1 MTEQIDELLSRV
13 KLIELAQLAGADLR
27 RNTRGEWRGACPI
40 HGGGNKTAF
49 VIWEDGIK
57 ARWKCFT
64 HDCGG
69 GDALDFVMAWKGCDI
84 QRAIE
89 FLGGERKMTNEEK
102 LRLAEDRRRTAEIYA
117 AQKREEYQDALNKLW
132 EAQAWEKYY
141 HNLVNFTPARI
152 HWRERGIPDDWQDYW
167 SLGYQPE
174 FFYRHGEELCQS
186 PTITIPIFDGGDKPV
201 NIRHRILKP
210 VDPGDKYRPEMSG
223 LKAIPFMAAP
233 DLGHNTEVALV
244 LEGEIKAAVSYIYL
258 NDSKIQVYGIPG
270 KKSFGD
276 MADKLK
282 GRRVFVLFDPDAEA
296 HAIAAARAVGGY
308 YMRLPMKVDDAI
320 LAGHL
325 DGAGLQRMMKGA
337 TRA

>member
-1 MTEQIDELLSRV
+1 MTDIADIISRTN
-13 KLIELAQLAGADLR
+13 LPDLAQKAGAELKQI
-27 RNTRGEWRGACPI
+27 RGEYRGACPI
-40 HGGGNKTAF
+40 HGGDNRTAF
-49 VIWEDGIK
+49 SIRRDGDRW
-57 ARWKCFT
+57 RWKCYT
-64 HDCGG
+64 HDCGE
-69 GDALDFVMAWKGCDI
+69 GDALDFVMAW
-84 QRAIE
+84 QRIDLKQAIE
-89 FLGGERKMTNEEK
+89 YLGGDMVLTNEE
-102 LRLAEDRRRTAEIYA
+102 RATITAEQA
-117 AQKREEYQDALNKLW
+117 RRAKEFAEKKRDEYQRALEMLWKSDALNK
-132 EAQAWEKYY
+132 YY
-141 HNLVNFTPARI
+141 QNLVSYPPARV

-201 NIRHRILKP
+201 NIRHRILRP
-210 VDPGDKYRPEMSG
+210 VDPGDKYRPEMAG

-276 MADKLK
+276 MAEKLK

-296 HAIAAARAVGGY
+296 QAIAAARAVGGY
-308 YMRLPMKVDDAI
+308 YMRLPVKVDDAI